1 MIPPPR
7 SIIIDSDIF
16 IDYLNGITAAK
27 EILHSPLY
35 RVYYTAVSRKELLG
49 MPGLST
55 SEREKILRLLAKHR
69 LIPIDQ
75 EIAKAFASLVAKYAP
90 QGLRKADVLIAATAW
105 AKSLPLVT
113 RNIKHY
119 HFISEVTLILPPEL
133 KSSLP

>member
-1 MIPPPR
+1 VIPPPH
-7 SIIIDSDIF
+7 SIIIDSDVL
-16 IDYLNGITAAK
+16 IDYLNGVSTAK

-75 EIAKAFASLVAKYAP
+75 GIAKAFATLVAKYGG
-90 QGLRKADVLIAATAW
+90 QGPRKADALVAATAW
-105 AKSLPLVT
+105 VKKLPLIT

-119 HFISEVTLILPPEL
+119 HFVSEVTLVSPPEL
-133 KSSLP
+133 KSRS